1 MAMAEEKFLARW
13 SRRKRAAAQHAPP
26 RAPTPGE
33 ETSQDAAKQL
43 AKSAEAPAPNTAPT
57 LTPVDAIDGGTDIRE
72 FLAEGVPTA
81 LTRAAL
87 RRAWASDPAIRDFA
101 GLAENAWDFN
111 APDQVPGFGTMS
123 PEDVRRL
130 LAHAEQPGSAAAET
144 PSRTPPAEEA
154 SPKEGAKDE
163 RAPKPEP
170 PRDTNQSV
178 VARSEPTEA
187 APSRPSAPR
196 HGGALPK

>member
-1 MAMAEEKFLARW
+1 MADEKFLARW

-26 RAPTPGE
+26 RAPAPGE

-43 AKSAEAPAPNTAPT
+43 SKPAEAHAPNTAPT
-57 LTPVDAIDGGTDIRE
+57 LPPVDAIDGGTDIRE

-81 LTRAAL
+81 LARAAL
-87 RRAWASDPAIRDFA
+87 RRAWASDPAIRDFT

-111 APDQVPGFGTMS
+111 APDQVPGFGTVS
-123 PEDVRRL
+123 AEDVRRL

-144 PSRTPPAEEA
+144 PSRSAPAEEA

-163 RAPKPEP
+163 RAPEPEP
-170 PRDTNQSV
+170 PKDTNQSV
-178 VARSEPTEA
+178 VAWSKPTEA
-187 APSRPSAPR
+187 APSPPSAPR